1 MSGALPFA
9 GRYWAEIYDTII
21 SGTFRQWKEGTTR
34 SEIYYP
40 GKHDMRAAIPILL
53 YGHSVLSC
61 SLFLPAGK
69 SLERGTRRSMSP
81 HH

>member
-1 MSGALPFA
+1 MMSGALPLA

-40 GKHDMRAAIPILL
+40 GKYDTRAVSP
-53 YGHSVLSC
+53 SC
-61 SLFLPAGK
+61 SMATLHCHRASSFQLA
-69 SLERGTRRSMSP
+69 RV
-81 HH
+81 